1 MCSEPQEIIS
11 GIISSLMEG
20 RRATEDRKE
29 QKRLDRRIAQ
39 AQALA
44 SSRDLSDIVESFLGA
59 TPAKVMEFPKQVDQT
74 CPWCE
79 RAFSRR
85 SAPANRFCPECRKT
99 LLSESKEVLLFL
111 LGRVT
116 TVNLM
121 LTSVLPVEFQ
131 VLHNVARHDRES
143 RRLLAPK
150 AGVGSR
156 KERQEL

>member
-1 MCSEPQEIIS
+1 
-11 GIISSLMEG
+11 MER
-20 RRATEDRKE
+20 RRATEDKKE

-39 AQALA
+39 ARALA
-44 SSRDLSDIVESFLGA
+44 KSRDLSDIVESFLGA
-59 TPAKVMEFPKQVDQT
+59 TPAKIMEFPKQVDQI

-85 SAPANRFCPECRKT
+85 SAPTNRFCPECRKA
-99 LLSESKEVLLFL
+99 LLSESKEVLLML

-116 TVNLM
+116 AVNLM

-143 RRLLAPK
+143 RRLLGGK
-150 AGVGSR
+150 AGVGQR
-156 KERQEL
+156 KQR

>member
-1 MCSEPQEIIS
+1 
-11 GIISSLMEG
+11 MEG
-20 RRATEDRKE
+20 RRATADRKE

-39 AQALA
+39 AQRLA
-44 SSRDLSDIVESFLGA
+44 KSRDLSHIVESFLGSA
-59 TPAKVMEFPKQVDQT
+59 PAKVMEFPKQVDQI

-79 RAFSRR
+79 RSFTGS
-85 SAPANRFCPECRKT
+85 SAPIDRFCPECRKA

-143 RRLLAPK
+143 RRPLPGRAV
-150 AGVGSR
+150 AGSR
-156 KERQEL
+156 KERQEI